1 MILSNVAAFKQG
13 RAFCAHE
20 ERPVTK
26 NDFETPIMPTGS
38 GVADLEI
45 AREQDALRDEQI
57 LQPEQAP
64 MDDAAGG
71 PQAESEAH
79 PS

>member
-1 MILSNVAAFKQG
+1 MADNEF
-13 RAFCAHE
+13 
-20 ERPVTK
+20 T
-26 NDFETPIMPTGS
+26 TPIMPTGS

-45 AREQDALRDEQI
+45 AREQDALASGEVDSMMP
-57 LQPEQAP
+57 PEQAP
-64 MDDAAGG
+64 IDDAAGG

>member
-1 MILSNVAAFKQG
+1 MPQNEIDA
-13 RAFCAHE
+13 
-20 ERPVTK
+20 
-26 NDFETPIMPTGS
+26 PIMPTGS

-45 AREQDALRDEQI
+45 AREQDALADGNVEPAI
-57 LQPEQAP
+57 PPEQVP

>member
-1 MILSNVAAFKQG
+1 MA
-13 RAFCAHE
+13 
-20 ERPVTK
+20 K
-26 NDFETPIMPTGS
+26 NDFEVPIMPTGS

-45 AREQDALRDEQI
+45 AREQDALASGEADQI
-57 LQPEQAP
+57 VPPAQAP

-71 PQAESEAH
+71 PSASPAAESEAH